1 MTRLGELTGL
11 PATLVLCSQMPW
23 DDLRPA
29 RADAPE
35 PIHVYLDPPS
45 RQDTL
50 SLLLPGSQHPLY
62 PRFLDLLLSSMGN
75 LASPS
80 DLEYVATA
88 LWPLYTATLPP
99 HEEMILIGKPLPS
112 PIPPPLLI
120 DIKLLTSLKAQLG
133 FALAAAGES
142 LLSRQAFP
150 LDRLLAMFSSLYAE
164 HAPRPPELEIAFGYD
179 AYQSLAESERRRD
192 EEMELD
198 ERWEDEVDHLAHST
212 RLWSLIPELEGQG
225 LLRRTSPSDRLDNV
239 TLRCEIDYDTAR
251 DIARELRF
259 TLDDY
264 LYELNV

>member
-1 MTRLGELTGL
+1 MTRLGELVGL

-80 DLEYVATA
+80 DLEYVASA

-99 HEEMILIGKPLPS
+99 HEEMTLI
-112 PIPPPLLI
+112 
-120 DIKLLTSLKAQLG
+120 
-133 FALAAAGES
+133 
-142 LLSRQAFP
+142 
-150 LDRLLAMFSSLYAE
+150 AMFSSLYAE

-251 DIARELRF
+251 DIARDLRF